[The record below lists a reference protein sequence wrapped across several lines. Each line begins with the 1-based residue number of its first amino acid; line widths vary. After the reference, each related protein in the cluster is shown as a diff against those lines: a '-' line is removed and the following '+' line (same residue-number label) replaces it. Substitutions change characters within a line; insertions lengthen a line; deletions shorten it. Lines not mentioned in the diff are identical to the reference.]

1 MARRITK
8 KKLGAAVARRERWND
23 FLKFLDRHSSSHWLF
38 RGVCDRVSH
47 KLIPK
52 VGRNFRKYSLSKEKI
67 LFEIFKRR
75 APQFFATA
83 NLSDWDL
90 LAVAQHHGLP
100 TRLLDWTKNPL
111 VAAFFAVSSQPAK
124 TDARVYALQGSSLA
138 DFDPAADPFSISDV
152 CAYFPSAVA
161 NRIVSQRGLFTVHPD
176 PISELTMPSLLNG
189 DHYFDINAIDRPYF
203 MRRLQNLRIDASHI
217 FADLDGLCQS
227 LNWQLD
233 SGIALGKYGF

>member
-124 TDARVYALQGSSLA
+124 TDAQNQTTHQTPAQG
-138 DFDPAADPFSISDV
+138 
-152 CAYFPSAVA
+152 PSAAHGIRYPRPRRVWIA
-161 NRIVSQRGLFTVHPD
+161 PA
-176 PISELTMPSLLNG
+176 PSL
-189 DHYFDINAIDRPYF
+189 P
-203 MRRLQNLRIDASHI
+203 RRRDT
-217 FADLDGLCQS
+217 
-227 LNWQLD
+227 
-233 SGIALGKYGF
+233 